1 MELFQNI
8 RLKIGKMILSK
19 NVARMKRKV
28 YYSNFKNVRSIGI
41 VWDAS
46 KTGEFSSLGRFHQRM
61 QDIKIDVTVFG
72 YFPGKNLPDQ
82 YTAIRYL
89 RCIRK
94 DEINN
99 FYHPDS
105 SETSSFIKNPFDIL
119 IDVNFDKLF
128 PLSCVTSLSKAKF
141 KVGLFNSETSESSFD
156 MMMDIK
162 KPVDIDSYLAQ
173 IVQYLEMIKD
183 KSSKTIE

>member
-19 NVARMKRKV
+19 NVAGMKRKV
-28 YYSNFKNVRSIGI
+28 YYSNFKNIRNIGI

-46 KTGEFSSLGRFHQRM
+46 KTAEFASLGRFHQRM

-72 YFPGKNLPDQ
+72 YFPGNNLPDQ

-94 DEINN
+94 DEINS
-99 FYHPDS
+99 FYLPDS
-105 SETSSFIKNPFDIL
+105 SETSTFIKNPFDIL
-119 IDVNFDKLF
+119 IDINFDKLF
-128 PLSCVTSLSKAKF
+128 QLSCVTWLSRAKF
-141 KVGLFNSETSESSFD
+141 KVGLFNSEPSESPFD

-162 KPVDIDSYLAQ
+162 NPVNIDSYLAQ
-173 IVQYLEMIKD
+173 VVQYLEMIKD
-183 KSSKTIE
+183 KSIKTIE

>member
-19 NVARMKRKV
+19 DVARMKRKV
-28 YYSNFKNVRSIGI
+28 DYSNFKNIRSIGI

-46 KTGEFSSLGRFHQRM
+46 KTGEFPSLSKFHQRM
-61 QDIKIDVTVFG
+61 QEIKIDVTVFG

-94 DEINN
+94 DEINK

-105 SETSSFIKNPFDIL
+105 SETSSFIKNQFDIL
-119 IDVNFDKLF
+119 IDVNFEKLF
-128 PLSCVTSLSKAKF
+128 PLCVVTALSRAKF
-141 KVGLFNSETSESSFD
+141 KIGLISSEPSESPFD

-162 KPVDIDSYLAQ
+162 NPIDIDSYLTQ
-173 IVQYLEMIKD
+173 VIKYLEMIKD
-183 KSSKTIE
+183 KSI